1 MNWFHK
7 RLVFI
12 LCLGGWVA
20 SLQADDP
27 RQKRKIDLPVPIGH
41 PVTGLHVPVFSV
53 EGKKELELDT
63 EFATRVDPANVQM
76 KTVMIQT
83 FDDKTSKPDLQ
94 IVLKTANL
102 NTETNIVTSQDPIV
116 VTRSDF
122 ELTGDSMEFA
132 HDTRQATVKGNV
144 RMLIYNRQA
153 SQSRSQQKGQTP

>member
-1 MNWFHK
+1 MIF
-7 RLVFI
+7 
-12 LCLGGWVA
+12 CLGGSVA
-20 SLQADDP
+20 SLLAGDP
-27 RQKRKIDLPVPIGH
+27 EPKRKIDLPVPIGH
-41 PVTGLHVPVFSV
+41 PVTGLHVPVFNI
-53 EGKKELELDT
+53 EGKTELELDT
-63 EFATRVDPANVQM
+63 ESATRSDPTNVQM

-83 FDDKTSKPDLQ
+83 FDDTTGKPDLK

-102 NTETNIVTSQDPIV
+102 NTETNIVTSEEPIL

-153 SQSRSQQKGQTP
+153 SQSKSQQKGQPQ